1 MHQSDTPLG
10 LGSSDGLGLAP
21 ERALLNRLHSLKALL
36 GTDSPEVRGWS
47 PVVQQS
53 AQATVNA
60 AITMLKAM
68 SAALQAGDR
77 SAAAERERWR
87 AWVEEAV
94 SYVGCETW
102 SPSLKEEGE
111 ALLRGLGPNG
121 HANRTDPARKP

>member
-1 MHQSDTPLG
+1 MTNDATAPAQPAPLLG

-21 ERALLNRLHSLKALL
+21 ERALLSRLHSLKVLL
-36 GTDSPEVRGWS
+36 GTDSPEVRGWA

-77 SAAAERERWR
+77 SAAAERDIAVHAIAEVLEACNAPHLSDTR
-87 AWVEEAV
+87 EEDAR
-94 SYVGCETW
+94 T
-102 SPSLKEEGE
+102 
-111 ALLRGLGPNG
+111 LLRL
-121 HANRTDPARKP
+121 ARERA